1 MQTLARRSARCE
13 RWPDRLRI
21 WFKPPGWQPVLRNGA
36 ATPKPDFDVTKLES
50 FNPTMTRPAQWFAAL
65 QLVAAIG
72 AAVPLLWHADQLG
85 TAIMVAWA
93 GVIVLA
99 LWLGGAV
106 MQSRITVRTGVL
118 ITAAVIG
125 LVLAAA
131 ASAGNARPGTA
142 AEEPYRCTSV
152 AASVNCGPRVAWHRK

>member
-1 MQTLARRSARCE
+1 
-13 RWPDRLRI
+13 
-21 WFKPPGWQPVLRNGA
+21 
-36 ATPKPDFDVTKLES
+36 
-50 FNPTMTRPAQWFAAL
+50 MTRPAQWFAAL

-93 GVIVLA
+93 GVIVLG

-131 ASAGNARPGTA
+131 ASAVTRDQARQPKSHIDA
-142 AEEPYRCTSV
+142 RVS
-152 AASVNCGPRVAWHRK
+152 PRR